1 MNDLV
6 LYRGLTGGLK
16 VKLNETQSEAIS
28 PSCFKNMKRIEQI
41 NARLRQI
48 ELQKQ
53 SGVESYHD
61 LLRLEK
67 EKEELEKELEV
78 LIKTNK

>member
-1 MNDLV
+1 
-6 LYRGLTGGLK
+6 
-16 VKLNETQSEAIS
+16 
-28 PSCFKNMKRIEQI
+28 MKRIKQI

>member
-1 MNDLV
+1 
-6 LYRGLTGGLK
+6 
-16 VKLNETQSEAIS
+16 
-28 PSCFKNMKRIEQI
+28 MKRIKAI

-48 ELQKQ
+48 ELQEQ

-67 EKEELEKELEV
+67 EKDELEKELKV
-78 LIKTNK
+78 LIKTIK

>member
-1 MNDLV
+1 
-6 LYRGLTGGLK
+6 
-16 VKLNETQSEAIS
+16 
-28 PSCFKNMKRIEQI
+28 MKRIKQI

-48 ELQKQ
+48 ESQER

-67 EKEELEKELEV
+67 EKDELEKELKV
-78 LIKTNK
+78 LIKKHK